1 MGKLGKKAR
10 KFAKKHLQ
18 TVMKQKRK
26 FKAIHKKKNTPRA
39 ERDGPGD
46 PAGDTTSTGRTPVI
60 ENIEDAS
67 LDIFSSEEDI
77 EMVEDGSE
85 SDGYLSEDSSCLYA
99 SVSKTELQSEDAGK
113 GSELSIQNQTI
124 LSELLAKKKR
134 LEALKQKDPHFVIFL
149 QEKIKGLES
158 LDNDNMSDEDE
169 ASNHDLQSFNGVA
182 PSPNAGKVLSSSTLK
197 SWCQLVKEQ
206 QNLSI
211 LRGLLNAYRSAC
223 HYGAESTESNTS
235 VSSPVIQNKETFCT
249 ILMFMLSESDQ
260 LFRVFLGISS
270 DCKKQTILE
279 LKSSSK
285 WESVKPMVKSFLTS
299 TLSLLNQFTDADML
313 AYSLKRLRVSL
324 VFFAAFP
331 SLQSKLTEVAVH
343 LWATGGGN
351 LSSCSFN
358 VLRDL
363 ASHFGH
369 DSYDK
374 CLKKTYKAII
384 SRCKVVDPSNLNHI
398 EYIINSF
405 VELCSID
412 LQKSIKVALAS
423 AQKLAVILKLGL
435 QTKEEA
441 LKKICS
447 WEYVLCI
454 DLWVKYV
461 SVNFKDCDLHGLLYP
476 LIQVING
483 VAKLFAGPKYLPLRV
498 KCIHWLNQLSTASE
512 IFIPVS
518 SLALDLLESSNAQG
532 DEKRRKGSINLST
545 ILMLPKYWLKSS
557 EFQEESVSAV
567 VELLCSHFIQW
578 SHHISFPELAT
589 VPIIRLKQ
597 FYEKSATESLRRPV
611 KRLIDQVEK
620 NMEFVQRKREDVS
633 FSPIDQGSADSFLQ
647 SEKRD
652 DKSPFIQYY
661 KSIMLNAMTRKLS
674 TKDHTN
680 VANQNNSKEKKQ
692 KPPQKSEDV
701 SVDGVKETAKT
712 DELSSVPNQNKLK
725 GKKRKAPQKSGGAS
739 ADSVKEIVKTNGN
752 PSTKSRKVVKKKKQR
767 T

>member
-1 MGKLGKKAR
+1 
-10 KFAKKHLQ
+10 
-18 TVMKQKRK
+18 
-26 FKAIHKKKNTPRA
+26 
-39 ERDGPGD
+39 
-46 PAGDTTSTGRTPVI
+46 
-60 ENIEDAS
+60 
-67 LDIFSSEEDI
+67 
-77 EMVEDGSE
+77 MVEDGSE

-324 VFFAAFP
+324 V
-331 SLQSKLTEVAVH
+331 AVH

-423 AQKLAVILKLGL
+423 AQKLAVILSWACKLRRYM
-435 QTKEEA
+435 EA

-545 ILMLPKYWLKSS
+545 ILM
-557 EFQEESVSAV
+557 
-567 VELLCSHFIQW
+567 W

-701 SVDGVKETAKT
+701 SVDGVKRNCK
-712 DELSSVPNQNKLK
+712 D
-725 GKKRKAPQKSGGAS
+725 R
-739 ADSVKEIVKTNGN
+739 
-752 PSTKSRKVVKKKKQR
+752 
-767 T
+767 